1 LGAKPIF
8 EGRVIGMDAATRKV
22 RVPDF
27 VAMKARGER
36 ITMLTAYDYTMAR
49 LLDAGGVDSILVGDS
64 VGNVQLGYSTTLPV
78 TMEDMLHHTRAVSRG
93 VQRALVIADMPFL
106 SFQVD
111 PLEAVR
117 NAGRFLQEGG
127 ADAVK
132 LEGGQ
137 AVLPAVRHMVQ
148 IGIPVVGHLGL
159 TPQSVHQF
167 GGFKVQAKTEDAA
180 KALMADA
187 LALEEAGAFCI
198 VLESVPV
205 DVAAAVTQRLRI
217 PTIGI
222 GAGVTCDGQVLVCY
236 DALGMFD
243 DFKPRFVKRFANLGN
258 EIRRAVATY
267 CSEVRDGTFPD
278 AEHSYGS
285 SQKRTEG
292 K

>member
-111 PLEAVR
+111 RLEAVR

>member
-1 LGAKPIF
+1 
-8 EGRVIGMDAATRKV
+8 MDAATRKV

>member
-1 LGAKPIF
+1 
-8 EGRVIGMDAATRKV
+8 MDAATRKV

-167 GGFKVQAKTEDAA
+167 GGFKVQAKTEDAE